1 MEILHD
7 PASLRKYVAQKRQSH
22 APIGFVPTMGALHNG
37 HISLIKKSLE
47 SCQLTIASIFVNP
60 TQFNDPNDFL
70 KYPSTLDTDLEMLIH
85 AGCDAVF
92 VPQVS
97 DMYPKGVES
106 DKKTMDLGY
115 LGQCME
121 GAKRPGHFD
130 GVVQVVYLLLDMVH
144 PDVLFLGAKD
154 IQQVKVI
161 SRMIQHFQ
169 LPVSVVTVPT
179 VREADGLAMSSRNMR
194 LNAQQRQKAPRL
206 YETLSAISNMYGK
219 EEPSVLTKSYI
230 DQLNQT
236 PGILVDY
243 LEIVDSQSLMPLEKW
258 NEKGQNLVCIAAFM
272 GDIRLIDNLLF

>member
-7 PASLRKYVAQKRQSH
+7 PISLRKYVAQKRQTHSS
-22 APIGFVPTMGALHNG
+22 IGFVPTMGALHSG
-37 HISLIKKSLE
+37 HISLVRKSLE
-47 SCQLTIASIFVNP
+47 NCQLTIASIFVNP

-70 KYPSTLDTDLEMLIH
+70 KYPSTLDADLEMLIH

-106 DKKTMDLGY
+106 GKNVMDLGY
-115 LGQCME
+115 IGQCME

-130 GVVQVVYLLLDMVH
+130 GVIQIVHLLLDMVQ
-144 PDVLFLGAKD
+144 PDILFLGAKD

-161 SRMIQHFQ
+161 SKMIQHFQ

-194 LNAQQRQKAPRL
+194 LSAQQRQIAPQL
-206 YETLSAISNMYGK
+206 YKTLNSISDMIGK

-230 DQLNQT
+230 EYLNQT
-236 PGILVDY
+236 SGIVVDY
-243 LEIVDSQSLMPLEKW
+243 LEIVDSQSLMPLKSW
-258 NEKGQNLVCIAAFM
+258 NEKGQNLACIAAFL